1 MEKNKITKEEV
12 GAHIQVHSSFGG
24 GKGAWWDLDTI
35 SLSGNTGN
43 KGLGQMIHFQ
53 KSLRNKAKD
62 YLINAMI
69 TQERGGLQERSR
81 DVDSADLPSRDGKHN
96 GRVCSSTEA
105 GEVTHE
111 L

>member
-12 GAHIQVHSSFGG
+12 GA
-24 GKGAWWDLDTI
+24 WWDLDTI
-35 SLSGNTGN
+35 SLSRNTGN

-69 TQERGGLQERSR
+69 TQRGGLQEMSR
-81 DVDSADLPSRDGKHN
+81 DVDSADLPSRDGKHK
-96 GRVCSSTEA
+96 RPER
-105 GEVTHE
+105 
-111 L
+111 